1 MRYRATLIPPTLR
14 KRNLLCNEDK
24 NEDFLIKAKGNTE
37 WKSCKYLGSLFDTE
51 KDIKRRKML
60 ALNAMKDMTY
70 IWESHLSQ
78 NTKLRIFNSYIQPI
92 FLSNSELWTTTE
104 TINGTINAFQ
114 RRLLRYALN
123 IRYPKTMSNQKL
135 KETAKH
141 MEWSLYISTQ
151 RLRWLGHA
159 LRLPE
164 DSPAK
169 QALYEIEKPTKRTVG
184 RPKLKWIDI
193 VKNQL
198 SKLKITWEETKEL
211 SQNRVGWREVV
222 DRWKRM
228 QNATSSCEN

>member
-1 MRYRATLIPPTLR
+1 M
-14 KRNLLCNEDK
+14 K
-24 NEDFLIKAKGNTE
+24 TE
-37 WKSCKYLGSLFDTE
+37 AHGST
-51 KDIKRRKML
+51 
-60 ALNAMKDMTY
+60 N
-70 IWESHLSQ
+70 
-78 NTKLRIFNSYIQPI
+78 P
-92 FLSNSELWTTTE
+92 NSECLLMS
-104 TINGTINAFQ
+104 FQ
-114 RRLLRYALN
+114 QSVNLFNLF
-123 IRYPKTMSNQKL
+123 MQKL

-164 DSPAK
+164 DSPVK

>member
-1 MRYRATLIPPTLR
+1 
-14 KRNLLCNEDK
+14 
-24 NEDFLIKAKGNTE
+24 
-37 WKSCKYLGSLFDTE
+37 
-51 KDIKRRKML
+51 
-60 ALNAMKDMTY
+60 
-70 IWESHLSQ
+70 
-78 NTKLRIFNSYIQPI
+78 
-92 FLSNSELWTTTE
+92 
-104 TINGTINAFQ
+104 
-114 RRLLRYALN
+114 
-123 IRYPKTMSNQKL
+123 MSNQKL

-193 VKNQL
+193 VENQL